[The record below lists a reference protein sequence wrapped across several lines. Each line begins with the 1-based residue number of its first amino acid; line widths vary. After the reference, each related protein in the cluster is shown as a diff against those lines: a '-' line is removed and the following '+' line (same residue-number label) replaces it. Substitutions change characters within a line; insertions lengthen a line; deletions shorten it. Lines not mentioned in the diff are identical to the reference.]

1 MTVIQ
6 FANKCMKD
14 ADFLK
19 GGVMKNERK
28 YLDDIGF
35 KYTVEDGC
43 ITESGD
49 DLHEFYNAVYTLLR
63 LNERYER
70 KRGTA

>member
-14 ADFLK
+14 AEFLK
-19 GGVMKNERK
+19 GGIIKNERK

-35 KYTVEDGC
+35 SYTVQGGQIVD
-43 ITESGD
+43 SGD
-49 DLHEFYNAVYTLLR
+49 DLNDFYKAVFTLLR
-63 LNERYER
+63 LNDKYR
-70 KRGTA
+70 KEV